1 MVDSIEKP
9 MESTVGDDLPNVP
22 PEQDELAD
30 MVRCIAAAAD
40 GRKADNVVALRVS
53 AISSLTSFIVVL
65 SGNSRPQNQ
74 AIAAA
79 IKDDMEEHFGL
90 LPAGGGPEGTAD
102 SGWMV
107 LDYGSVMVH
116 VMTPKSRL
124 FYNVEGQWAN
134 KGGEYTDL
142 TDVIIPDDPFGTTT
156 KMAGTTME
164 LPENE
169 DPFWS

>member
-1 MVDSIEKP
+1 MVDFIDKP
-9 MESTVGDDLPNVP
+9 MGSTVGDDPPNVP
-22 PEQDELAD
+22 PEQDELAGL
-30 MVRCIAAAAD
+30 VKCIAGAAD
-40 GRKADNVVALRVS
+40 GRKADNIVALRVS
-53 AISSLTSFIVVL
+53 SISSLTSFMVVL

-79 IKDDMEEHFGL
+79 IKDDVEEEFGL

-124 FYNVEGQWAN
+124 FYNIEGQWAN
-134 KGGEYTDL
+134 KGGEYMDL
-142 TDVIIPDDPFGTTT
+142 AGVLLPNAPFQSTTMT
-156 KMAGTTME
+156 AGTME